1 MIDRSKVEE
10 LALRARDEVV
20 FLCGSVE
27 NESEVWDLFEAVICL
42 VLDERTLRRRID
54 SRTTNEFGK
63 KPVELEAILRWNPA
77 MATTYRDLGSCVLD
91 ANQRLDDV
99 VDAILAYVHRSAQ
112 SQD

>member
-1 MIDRSKVEE
+1 M
-10 LALRARDEVV
+10 

-27 NESEVWDLFEAVICL
+27 NKSEVEKLHEAVVCL
-42 VLDERTLRRRID
+42 VLDERTLRGRID

-77 MATTYRDLGSCVLD
+77 MATTYRDLGSCLLN